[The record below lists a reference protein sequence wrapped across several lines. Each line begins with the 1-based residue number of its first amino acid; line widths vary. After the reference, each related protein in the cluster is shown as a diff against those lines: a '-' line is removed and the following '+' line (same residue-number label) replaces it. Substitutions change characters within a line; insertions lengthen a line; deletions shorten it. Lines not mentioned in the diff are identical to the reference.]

1 MDPSALIAL
10 VTVTAQK
17 LMTRVQQAVQSN
29 HSNRMEAQPSG
40 SNRVHP
46 ENSNTSVEQHADA
59 AAVAGGPRSR
69 PSSGV
74 RHNQVAAEPLH
85 PVATRAADAT
95 AVAVAASAVA
105 MVPPATAAPGTQSRS
120 GSPSPETAERKASR
134 SAASLDGLADDQPLP
149 EVEAGAAALP
159 PASLHKPLPQLFAAQ
174 GGELDRED
182 LQAEEDTMSYAAAV
196 PVPRG
201 SGSSNG
207 SGSGSRPS
215 PLLVPRE
222 RADLGDQLS
231 PTDLESR
238 DIIALPS
245 EKPWHKSIQARQG
258 PDADGCASAA
268 ALDGARKD
276 GAAVDALKA
285 AELQQPVD
293 SFTGFLASIP
303 TAPEVSPERRT
314 HSSFPGF
321 LPVDEAS
328 QDAAPRVSSPAPSPM
343 APELAFD
350 VPVNVQEQE
359 QEQADAPQGGSAR
372 KGQQEGGAVAA
383 AGPVAEGQ
391 EDSAR
396 STDASKQQERD
407 IKMARKELQVKG
419 CTKFCEP
426 HTCASVRDSHLPVY
440 ADSATHNCFAE
451 SQLICAG
458 PTGTPVCGAPQH
470 NQGHHHILHR
480 HRDAARHQRRAHWRP
495 AGRRPGARLGRREG
509 HEHWAAGREAGLRNP
524 AGLHSPTGKQA
535 ST

>member
-1 MDPSALIAL
+1 MSICCVCFLHAGMDPSALIAL
-10 VTVTAQK
+10 VTVTAQQ

-29 HSNRMEAQPSG
+29 HSNRMEAQPSS

-46 ENSNTSVEQHADA
+46 ENSNTSVEQHADGKSA
-59 AAVAGGPRSR
+59 AAAAGIPRSR

-74 RHNQVAAEPLH
+74 RHNQVAAEPPAAGPLH
-85 PVATRAADAT
+85 SFATGAADAT

-105 MVPPATAAPGTQSRS
+105 MVPTVTAAPAANSPS
-120 GSPSPETAERKASR
+120 GSPPPETAERKASR

-149 EVEAGAAALP
+149 EVEAGAAAP
-159 PASLHKPLPQLFAAQ
+159 SPASLHKPRGRALPQRFAAQ

-182 LQAEEDTMSYAAAV
+182 LQAQEDTMSYAAAV
-196 PVPRG
+196 PAPRG

-245 EKPWHKSIQARQG
+245 EKPWHKSIQAREG
-258 PDADGCASAA
+258 PDAEGYALAA
-268 ALDGARKD
+268 ALDGARKG
-276 GAAVDALKA
+276 GAALDALKA

-303 TAPEVSPERRT
+303 TAPEVSPERRV

-321 LPVDEAS
+321 LPGDEAS
-328 QDAAPRVSSPAPSPM
+328 QDAVPRASSPAPSPM

-359 QEQADAPQGGSAR
+359 PANAPQGGAAGE
-372 KGQQEGGAVAA
+372 GQQEVGAMAA

-396 STDASKQQERD
+396 CTDASEQQERD
-407 IKMARKELQVKG
+407 IKMARKELQVRG
-419 CTKFCEP
+419 M
-426 HTCASVRDSHLPVY
+426 HHVLSAAHL
-440 ADSATHNCFAE
+440 C
-451 SQLICAG
+451 
-458 PTGTPVCGAPQH
+458 
-470 NQGHHHILHR
+470 
-480 HRDAARHQRRAHWRP
+480 
-495 AGRRPGARLGRREG
+495 
-509 HEHWAAGREAGLRNP
+509 LR
-524 AGLHSPTGKQA
+524 T
-535 ST
+535 